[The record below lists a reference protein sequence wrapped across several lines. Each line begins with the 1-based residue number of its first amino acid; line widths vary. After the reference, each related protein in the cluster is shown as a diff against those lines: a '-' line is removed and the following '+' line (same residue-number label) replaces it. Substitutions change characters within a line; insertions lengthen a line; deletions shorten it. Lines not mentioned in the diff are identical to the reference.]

1 MKEKLKN
8 LFADIRQR
16 VTSTFL
22 KSSTKR
28 PSREQEELFVERRE
42 QRPFVL
48 AVFFTTCKL
57 MLLFVV
63 LLGCAAMGLVLG
75 VAKAKR
81 RL

>member
-16 VTSTFL
+16 VTSAFL

-57 MLLFVV
+57 MLLLWCFW
-63 LLGCAAMGLVLG
+63 AARLWGLFWE
-75 VAKAKR
+75 
-81 RL
+81 